1 MSEGDCWGVNV
12 IIVMMGVCGRN
23 GGRVNGDRKKVS
35 EGHGNLYKYDGKV
48 RDRCFD

>member
-23 GGRVNGDRKKVS
+23 GGRVDGAQKKVS
-35 EGHGNLYKYDGKV
+35 EGHGNLTGRFV
-48 RDRCFD
+48 TGVLIR